1 MLKQFWNLLFPQKCA
16 VCGGAADRSPL
27 CPNCACLRPYH
38 EHSQLALG
46 YKYLGLFEYDKTA
59 RKILAQIKYQ
69 KNRELIPFIQKS
81 LLQHAPK
88 IAADLLIPA
97 PLNPLRWQERGF
109 NQAEEFFR
117 TYAAYYHIPLRA
129 DIVYRG
135 RHTQKLAALSPAERA
150 KETTDIFQV
159 WTNKAAELK
168 NKKILLAD
176 DIITTGNTLKKLAE
190 IIARHAPASIEII
203 SVFRPADRA
212 NVL

>member
-1 MLKQFWNLLFPQKCA
+1 M
-16 VCGGAADRSPL
+16 
-27 CPNCACLRPYH
+27 RPYH

-46 YKYLGLFEYDKTA
+46 YKYLGLFEYNETA

-81 LLQHAPK
+81 LLRHAPK

-97 PLNPLRWQERGF
+97 PLNPLRRQERGF

-135 RHTQKLAALSPAERA
+135 KNTQKLAALSPAERER
-150 KETTDIFQV
+150 ETADIFQV
-159 WTNKAAELK
+159 WANKEAELK
-168 NKKILLAD
+168 NKKILLID

-190 IIARHAPASIEII
+190 TIARCAPASIEII
-203 SVFRPADRA
+203 SVFRPAGQA
-212 NVL
+212 NML